1 VWALFVL
8 GIERILLGARRVLVE
23 ERAADLV
30 LVAAV
35 VLRVLSVCFAAS
47 IAAA

>member
-8 GIERILLGARRVLVE
+8 GVERVLLGARGILVQ

-30 LVAAV
+30 FVAAV
-35 VLRVLSVCFAAS
+35 VLRVLSVCCCLF
-47 IAAA
+47 